1 MSKETSVQRKGSSPC
16 KKEKGGGGRGSGGEE
31 LGGGRRGRGGGQ
43 GRECVLLS
51 FSVAQI

>member
-1 MSKETSVQRKGSSPC
+1 MCKEKVVHLARRRKGAGA
-16 KKEKGGGGRGSGGEE
+16 GGLGGEE
-31 LGGGRRGRGGGQ
+31 LWGGAQGARGRGEGQ